1 MACLLK
7 TQLLYLAQEA
17 ASQHCS
23 DRVIEN
29 MKSFGVR
36 NVVVMAGTN
45 NLFDK
50 RTKPLMGPID
60 TSDEMYCL
68 IEKLKFYNFKVTIM
82 TLINR
87 KDKWKI
93 IKKVNECYRDVAR
106 YHRTPFIEHKRF
118 RYRHI
123 LSDGVHPNQRDI
135 RELSSNFRYAFKQI
149 KRWHF

>member
-23 DRVIEN
+23 DRVIQN
-29 MKSFGVR
+29 MKSIGVR

-50 RTKPLMGPID
+50 RNKPLMGPIEI
-60 TSDEMYCL
+60 SDEMYYL
-68 IEKLKFYNFKVTIM
+68 IEKLKFYKFKVTIM
-82 TLINR
+82 ALINQ

-106 YHRTPFIEHKRF
+106 DHQIPFNEH
-118 RYRHI
+118 
-123 LSDGVHPNQRDI
+123 
-135 RELSSNFRYAFKQI
+135 
-149 KRWHF
+149 